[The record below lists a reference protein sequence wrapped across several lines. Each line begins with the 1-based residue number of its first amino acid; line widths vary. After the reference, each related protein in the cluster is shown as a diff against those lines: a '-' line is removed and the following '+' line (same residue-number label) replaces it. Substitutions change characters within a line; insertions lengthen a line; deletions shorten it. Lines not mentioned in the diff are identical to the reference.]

1 MSMQLN
7 PSEISELIKE
17 RIKDFDASTEARNEG
32 TVVSLTDG
40 ISRIHGLADAMQGEM
55 LEFPGDTFGLALNL
69 EQDSVGA
76 VILGGYEH
84 IVEGDTVK
92 CTGRILEVPV
102 GENLLGRVVDSL
114 GNPIDGKGSI
124 ETTST
129 SPIEKVAPGVI
140 SRQSVSEPVQT
151 GLKSIDSMVPIGR
164 GQRELI
170 IGDRQTGKTAVAVDT
185 IINQKGTGIKCIY
198 VAIGQKASS
207 VATVVAKLEEHGAM
221 EHTIVVAASASES
234 AAMQYI
240 APYSGCS
247 MGEYFRDKGEDAL
260 IIYDDLTK
268 QAWAYRQV
276 SLLLRRPPGREAYPG
291 DVFYL
296 HSRLLERAARIN
308 EEEIKKLTNGVVT
321 GKTGSLTALPIIET
335 QAGDVSAFVPTNVI
349 SITDGQIFLETDLFN
364 AGIRPA
370 INAGLSVSR
379 VGGAAQTGLI
389 KKLGGGIRLALAQFR
404 ELAAFSQFASD
415 LDEATRKQLE
425 RGERSTEMMKQK
437 QYSPMSVGSM
447 GVSLFATNEGYLD
460 DVEVNKVVDFEQALQ
475 SHMKSQYVGLL
486 DELNQNPVYDD
497 EVAAKLHEAVK
508 DFKENGAW

>member
-17 RIKDFDASTEARNEG
+17 RIKDFDASTEARTEG

-69 EQDSVGA
+69 ERDSVGA
-76 VILGGYEH
+76 VVLGDYEH

-102 GENLLGRVVDSL
+102 GEGLLGRVVDSL
-114 GNPIDGKGSI
+114 GNPIDGKGPI

-151 GLKSIDSMVPIGR
+151 GLKSIDTMVPIGR

-221 EHTIVVAASASES
+221 AHTIVVAASASES
-234 AAMQYI
+234 AALQYI

-308 EEEIKKLTNGVVT
+308 ADEIKKLTNGAVT

-404 ELAAFSQFASD
+404 DLAAFSQFASD

-425 RGERSTEMMKQK
+425 RGERSTEIMKQK
-437 QYSPMSVGSM
+437 QYSPMSVAAM
-447 GVSLFATNEGYLD
+447 AVSLFATNEGYLD

-475 SHMKSQYVGLL
+475 SHIKSQHAGLL
-486 DELNQNPVYDD
+486 DELNQNQAYDD
-497 EVAAKLHEAVK
+497 EIAAKLHEAVK